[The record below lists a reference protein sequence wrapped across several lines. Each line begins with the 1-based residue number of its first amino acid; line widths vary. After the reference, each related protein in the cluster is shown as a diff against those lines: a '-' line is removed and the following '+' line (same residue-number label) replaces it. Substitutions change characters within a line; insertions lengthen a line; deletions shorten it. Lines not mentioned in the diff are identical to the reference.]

1 MSSNGNIRTIG
12 LVLEDCFTDFAQN
25 IIRSVSSAINERKDL
40 RLVIVAGR
48 QDDSKDPYDMMHQY
62 KNRYNLIYMMNEPCR
77 FDGLLLTFPNLTRMQ
92 RDIYKGIPKVY
103 LATELED
110 ELTVNYDD
118 EMGIREAIDYLVKI
132 RGLSNFCMLGGRS
145 DNSDAQKRKKIFQQC
160 LEDNG
165 LLYTENQYEETDMST
180 RTEEPAT
187 RLLAR
192 NPGAEAIFCVNDAS
206 ASGLY
211 NVLHGKGMVPGRDMI
226 VFAFDNGPL
235 AGDMNPPLA
244 SIGADGGTLGQKALE
259 LLLDRMNGEEV
270 SSVTVPTRLFGRESL
285 EYEMFEF
292 TVREML
298 NTDTSFI
305 NNFFDN
311 CFYRYRA
318 EIISSGSLNLKR
330 LFYEILSRMLNSL
343 KNRYMSEEEFAE
355 ISRMID
361 VLFDNNIMLY
371 TDPNRFVRSIS
382 TLQSS
387 INEMLKS
394 GFVVARS
401 NRLFT
406 QMRDRA
412 IQFHGV
418 RKRMVSANYTAGRN
432 RILEFVTWTTN
443 YTQPGEKALDYL
455 ISQMH
460 RIGLANAAMFLYP
473 APVTVGNE
481 GINSLPGTM
490 KLRCVLRDGELYVI
504 PENRQNCPVSEVYNR
519 SELPA
524 GKQGYV
530 SYPLFCGKYLFG
542 MIVCAVDNRLF
553 EIGEFLTFQL
563 GRALYMNWVTPEE
576 A

>member
-1 MSSNGNIRTIG
+1 
-12 LVLEDCFTDFAQN
+12 
-25 IIRSVSSAINERKDL
+25 
-40 RLVIVAGR
+40 
-48 QDDSKDPYDMMHQY
+48 
-62 KNRYNLIYMMNEPCR
+62 
-77 FDGLLLTFPNLTRMQ
+77 
-92 RDIYKGIPKVY
+92 
-103 LATELED
+103 
-110 ELTVNYDD
+110 
-118 EMGIREAIDYLVKI
+118 
-132 RGLSNFCMLGGRS
+132 
-145 DNSDAQKRKKIFQQC
+145 
-160 LEDNG
+160 
-165 LLYTENQYEETDMST
+165 
-180 RTEEPAT
+180 
-187 RLLAR
+187 
-192 NPGAEAIFCVNDAS
+192 
-206 ASGLY
+206 
-211 NVLHGKGMVPGRDMI
+211 
-226 VFAFDNGPL
+226 
-235 AGDMNPPLA
+235 
-244 SIGADGGTLGQKALE
+244 
-259 LLLDRMNGEEV
+259 
-270 SSVTVPTRLFGRESL
+270 
-285 EYEMFEF
+285 
-292 TVREML
+292 
-298 NTDTSFI
+298 
-305 NNFFDN
+305 
-311 CFYRYRA
+311 
-318 EIISSGSLNLKR
+318 
-330 LFYEILSRMLNSL
+330 
-343 KNRYMSEEEFAE
+343 
-355 ISRMID
+355 
-361 VLFDNNIMLY
+361 
-371 TDPNRFVRSIS
+371 VRSIS